1 MIVDVLIAGAG
12 GAGYPAA
19 FRLDKAGLKV
29 VMADPKGELGGNCL
43 YQGCVPSK
51 TLRELAHLYVRAKKL
66 LGFNETISFEKAQDH
81 KDFVQET
88 RFKQHKQELAESSVE
103 FYKGEVE
110 IIDNHHAVI
119 KDEKGDVQ
127 VEYKYLILAT
137 GSEPFKPKFPGSE
150 YCITSDDLYK
160 YKTSIRKLPKEMVII
175 GGGYIALE
183 TASIMNALGTK
194 VHVLVRSDRVLR
206 GLDSRLVSSLLSM
219 LDKNIDIRFNS
230 PVIEVQKI
238 GDKDEY
244 KVIYSEKSEKK
255 EISADLVML
264 ATGRRPVYPK
274 GTEKLGLAIG
284 KTGIMVDETIVT
296 SVKNI
301 YAPGD
306 VNGRSMF
313 FHSAVRQSLVSAHNI
328 LAGTPI
334 DYMDFQ
340 SVPISV
346 FTIPSIAYVGILPE
360 EAKRRGIDIIEASYP
375 LSKDSRAQMYDEAEG
390 EVRLFFERGSLRII
404 GGWIIGIDAPTM
416 INEIGTAV
424 ANGLTARQMANYADQ
439 HPMSNESISYAA
451 RSIF

>member
-29 VMADPKGELGGNCL
+29 AMADPKGELGGNCL

-51 TLRELAHLYVRAKKL
+51 ALRELAHLYIRARKL
-66 LGFNETISFEKAQDH
+66 LGFNEVVSFEKAQDH

-88 RFKQHKQELAESSVE
+88 RFKQHKQELSESSIE
-103 FYKGEVE
+103 FYNGEVE
-110 IIDNHHAVI
+110 IIDNHHAII
-119 KDEKGDVQ
+119 KGEKDAEI
-127 VEYKYLILAT
+127 EYKYLILGT
-137 GSEPFKPKFPGSE
+137 GSAPFVPKFPGSE

-183 TASIMNALGTK
+183 TASIMNAFGTK
-194 VHVLVRSDRVLR
+194 THVLVRSDRVLR

-238 GDKDEY
+238 GDNEY

-255 EISADLVML
+255 EITAEVVML
-264 ATGRRPVYPK
+264 ATGRKPVYPK
-274 GTEKLGLAIG
+274 GIEKLGLAIG
-284 KTGIMVDETIVT
+284 RSGVMVDETIVT
-296 SVKNI
+296 SVKNV

-313 FHSAVRQSLVSAHNI
+313 FHSAVRQSLVAAHNI
-328 LAGTPI
+328 LAGAPI
-334 DYMDFQ
+334 DYMDFD
-340 SVPISV
+340 SVPKSV

-360 EAKRRGIDIIEASYP
+360 EAKRRGIEIIEASYP

-390 EVRLFFERGSLRII
+390 EVRLFFEKGSLRVI

>member
-19 FRLDKAGLKV
+19 FRLNKAGLKV
-29 VMADPKGELGGNCL
+29 AMADPKGELGGNCL

-51 TLRELAHLYVRAKKL
+51 TMRELAHLYLRARKL
-66 LGFNETISFEKAQDH
+66 LGFNEVVSFEKVQDH

-88 RFKQHKQELAESSVE
+88 RFKQHKQELSETSVD

-110 IIDNHHAVI
+110 IIDNHHAII
-119 KDEKGDVQ
+119 KGEKDAQ
-127 VEYKYLILAT
+127 IEYKYLILAS
-137 GSEPFKPKFPGSE
+137 GSGPFVPRFPGSE

-183 TASIMNALGTK
+183 TASIMNVLGTK

-206 GLDSRLVSSLLSM
+206 GLDTRLVSSLLSM
-219 LDKNIDIRFNS
+219 LDKNIDIKFNS
-230 PVIEVQKI
+230 PVIEVQKV
-238 GDKDEY
+238 GENEY

-255 EISADLVML
+255 EITADLVML
-264 ATGRRPVYPK
+264 ATGRKPVYPK
-274 GTEKLGLAIG
+274 GIEKLGLAIG
-284 KTGIMVDETIVT
+284 RSGVMVDETIVS
-296 SVKNI
+296 SVKNV

-313 FHSAVRQSLVSAHNI
+313 FHSAVRQSLVAAHNI

-334 DYMDFQ
+334 DYMDFE
-340 SVPISV
+340 SVPKSI

-360 EAKRRGIDIIEASYP
+360 EAKRRGIEIVEASYP
-375 LSKDSRAQMYDEAEG
+375 LIKDSRAQMYDEAEG
-390 EVRLFFERGSLRII
+390 EIRLFVERGSLRVI

-416 INEIGTAV
+416 INEIGTVV
-424 ANGLTARQMANYADQ
+424 ANGLTARQMADYADQ